1 MFGGAARHGE
11 WAPRPPAR
19 GRLRARPAHADPHGF
34 RAQEIEIFFEFWS
47 VESSFVGLPDRS
59 GKGFPGLF
67 TNAEY
72 QDEWFGNWATYQLCK
87 ISVWIISLTLMT
99 EVVVIIQ

>member
-1 MFGGAARHGE
+1 M
-11 WAPRPPAR
+11 
-19 GRLRARPAHADPHGF
+19 
-34 RAQEIEIFFEFWS
+34 
-47 VESSFVGLPDRS
+47 GLPDRS